1 MLDQN
6 TDRMWFVIGALVVGA
21 GIILLAN
28 KTMPEVFANI
38 TKTFKDT
45 TDSATSAIADMT
57 IYQATDGI
65 NRVDKYKS
73 NVAIYWR
80 NGEEDASDPYW
91 YEGDVL
97 VDFIAVKPGEKY
109 KVWINPL
116 DPSVYANTFRGGL
129 YYNKDKEYIGSY
141 YKQDINKVI
150 VPNAKA
156 SYTYP
161 DPPNKVTDRTPAYVR
176 FAFDGLLKEIDLDVN
191 DLDIRVEKYTDQ

>member
-6 TDRMWFVIGALVVGA
+6 TDRMWYVIGALVVGA

-65 NRVDKYKS
+65 NRVDKYTS
-73 NVAIYWR
+73 NKAIYWR
-80 NGEEDASDPYW
+80 NGEEDDSDPYW

-109 KVWINPL
+109 KVWIDPL
-116 DPSVYANTFRGGL
+116 DPSVYTNTFRGGY

-141 YKQDINKVI
+141 YMQGINKVI
-150 VPNAKA
+150 VPNANA
-156 SYTYP
+156 SYNFP
-161 DPPNKVTDRTPAYVR
+161 ELPNNVKDRTPAYVR
-176 FAFDGLLKEIDLDVN
+176 FVFDGLLKDIDLDVN
-191 DLDIRVEKYTDQ
+191 DLDIHVEKYTDQ